1 MPNITLGQFLTEA
14 QRSMGGGMFG
24 RQTGPLSGYLF
35 GPDFFRKQTYLQ
47 VSDTFVAT
55 YGKKVWDAL
64 NNKAVFFN
72 AVKKVDWGP
81 TVGWRIRSDR
91 GTNRSNPITETGAL
105 PTVDVSAYEGV
116 YSYPRTVATTFG
128 VSLRAQAVSGLEGGI
143 GNQLAVEQEAA
154 SRDHVKEINLELMA
168 SASTIGAGTAV
179 VAQGEYGRIGD
190 SWGGTTTGD
199 GGETITAISGNT
211 WTGVTAANGEIVYI
225 KTRAGLTALADIVEE
240 DGRTIAAVAVT
251 NGADVYNITT
261 RTAGQW
267 DCGAVILDNDGV
279 ERDLTLA
286 LLDQAIREVRINGAE
301 PKLIV
306 CGLDQYDKLNNLLQ
320 AHQRF
325 MEWQD
330 YVVGVGD
337 ERTYPGT
344 KAGFQL
350 AQYKGIPVLPDP
362 DNALGVN
369 SDDTDQGSHVYVLD
383 TDFLELAVMY
393 PTQYLE
399 NRDYFAVNALVLR
412 GLFFTMM
419 ELRALR
425 LDAHAKVVDL
435 SS

>member
-116 YSYPRTVATTFG
+116 YSYPKTVATTFG

-168 SASTIGAGTAV
+168 SASTIGAGTAA

-199 GGETITAISGNT
+199 TGETITAISGNT

-225 KTRAGLTALADIVEE
+225 KARAGLTALADIVEE

-251 NGADVYNITT
+251 NGADVYNITS

-425 LDAHAKVVDL
+425 LDAHSKIVDL